1 MGVYD
6 EDHVVCDWLA
16 ISRTDDAV
24 FSELVRLESALYQL
38 ISVLEHED
46 GLREVLAAME
56 TINVEPAIKPF
67 NGILDMEILRL
78 KHYLGMEILEHDSEE
93 E

>member
-1 MGVYD
+1 
-6 EDHVVCDWLA
+6 
-16 ISRTDDAV
+16 
-24 FSELVRLESALYQL
+24 
-38 ISVLEHED
+38 
-46 GLREVLAAME
+46 ME
-56 TINVEPAIKPF
+56 AINVDPAIKPF